1 MHMQSIWKATLAV
14 ALAASVLLAPAK
26 IVAQGG
32 GTVLKPTDTEKLLP
46 EKVYY
51 KGLSATTQLRNSGG
65 IKFSDGFYVLATL
78 VDTSGYSSDVQAKYQ
93 AYFITEVP
101 IKLGG
106 HDLAAG
112 IYGIGFVGDK
122 LLVTDVGAHD
132 LFSVPSTPDTAMKR
146 PMPLQVVTDAAAGFR
161 LYALRRYVVIT
172 R

>member
-1 MHMQSIWKATLAV
+1 MHTQSIWKATLAA
-14 ALAASVLLAPAK
+14 ALAASILWAPAK
-26 IVAQGG
+26 VMAQGG
-32 GTVLKPTDTEKLLP
+32 GTVLKPADTEKLLP

-65 IKFSDGFYVLATL
+65 IKFNDGFYVLATL

-101 IKLGG
+101 IKIGG

-132 LFSVPSTPDTAMKR
+132 LFSVPSTADAVMKR
-146 PMPLQVVTDAAAGFR
+146 PMPLQVVADAAGGFR

>member
-1 MHMQSIWKATLAV
+1 MHWQAICKVVAAATLLAGIVAAPMSAV
-14 ALAASVLLAPAK
+14 AQA
-26 IVAQGG
+26 
-32 GTVLKPTDTEKLLP
+32 GTILKPADTEKLLP

-65 IKFSDGFYVLATL
+65 IKFADGYYVLSTM

-106 HDLAAG
+106 HDLSAG
-112 IYGIGFVGDK
+112 IYGIGFVGET
-122 LLVTDVGAHD
+122 LIVTDVGAHE
-132 LFSVPSTPDTAMKR
+132 LFTVPSTKDDALKR
-146 PMPLQVVTDAAAGFR
+146 PTPLQVIADPAGGYR
-161 LYALRRYVVIT
+161 LYSLRHYVVIV